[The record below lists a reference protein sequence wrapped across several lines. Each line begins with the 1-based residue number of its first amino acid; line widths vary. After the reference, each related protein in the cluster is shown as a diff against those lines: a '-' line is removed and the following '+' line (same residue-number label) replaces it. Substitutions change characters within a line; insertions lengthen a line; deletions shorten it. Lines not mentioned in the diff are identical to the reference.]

1 MSMNTTLKLND
12 LKEGILRSQYL
23 NVIYDLKINE
33 ILNKNEGYM
42 SIEEISQEIKNEDI
56 NVGYLLR
63 LMRYMTCFKLFDEKI
78 VENTF
83 YFKTT
88 EMLQVSE
95 SRKLWDYLNLTSKL
109 LDAVTNKIVSS
120 SPFEHVS
127 GKTFW
132 DYIGQ
137 EENKEY
143 KIQFEKIMLDN
154 SNIILADIP
163 KIAEEIKLQGN

>member
-1 MSMNTTLKLND
+1 MNANLKLND
-12 LKEGILRSQYL
+12 LKEGVLRSQCL

-42 SIEEISQEIKNEDI
+42 SIEEISKEIKNEDI

-78 VENTF
+78 EQNTF

-88 EMLQVSE
+88 DMLQISE
-95 SRKLWDYLNLTSKL
+95 SRKLWEYLNLTPKL
-109 LDAVTNKIVSS
+109 LDAITNKTDGS
-120 SPFEHVS
+120 SPFEYVS
-127 GKTFW
+127 GKTVW
-132 DYIGQ
+132 DYLGQ
-137 EENKEY
+137 EENTEY
-143 KIQFEKIMLDN
+143 KIQFEKVMLAD